1 MPRLQFAAQGDSL
14 RGGFKHFRPIRKQ
27 CAWLHRHVPFTGY
40 YFYRHML
47 YNDAERRPI
56 MPRTPATQTDDSDI
70 SSLTLTLSLY
80 LYFCL
85 FSLIADER
93 SEINF
98 SKFIRSENH
107 INSISN
113 FTQNG
118 VKSSK
123 NPRKLKYLLDGRMS
137 RPVPLGLIGLCYLTK
152 PCQIREI

>member
-1 MPRLQFAAQGDSL
+1 
-14 RGGFKHFRPIRKQ
+14 
-27 CAWLHRHVPFTGY
+27 
-40 YFYRHML
+40 ML

-56 MPRTPATQTDDSDI
+56 MPGTPATQTDKSVR
-70 SSLTLTLSLY
+70 SLSLSLSRC

-85 FSLIADER
+85 SSLIADER

-123 NPRKLKYLLDGRMS
+123 NARKLKYLLDGRMS
-137 RPVPLGLIGLCYLTK
+137 QAVPLGPIGWGYLTK
-152 PCQIREI
+152 PCQIGEV